1 MKFKVLTLMVLLMT
15 ASVSAAGL
23 GSLFGGETRGEAALI
38 KLSGSITPTSS
49 GFGSTGITPEQVR
62 DLNQEVRTGGYDAVI
77 YEINSGGGAVVASK
91 EVKRSIESMK
101 IPTVCRFRD
110 ISASGA
116 YLISLGC
123 DRVVADSSTLTGSI
137 GVRSSYLEFS
147 GLLDKIGVQYIN
159 ITAGKYKEV
168 GSQYTNA
175 TEEEKQILK
184 QMAEQIQNEF
194 IGMVEKDR
202 NLTETQVSKVETA
215 RVFLGDRAKE
225 LGLVDRIGGRA
236 TAVNVA
242 ENITEKDLKLR
253 EIQKRPQTSLLSL
266 FLSETGLG
274 NFLAQINTGLQLP
287 LTASY

>member
-23 GSLFGGETRGEAALI
+23 GSLFGGENRGEAALI

-147 GLLDKIGVQYIN
+147 GLLDKMGVQYIN

-266 FLSETGLG
+266 FLSETSLG